1 LYSGFKILFPLSL
14 NVWGN
19 PQKLTK
25 KVKNMVKKQKSIA
38 QIVENQVEK
47 FEKLLTEKY
56 GDKYLEQFEDFDIFM
71 APIIRR
77 ICQNAL
83 RIDFNKIISD
93 YQMKQL
99 FLIADE
105 LEDIKKS
112 ISE

>member
-1 LYSGFKILFPLSL
+1 
-14 NVWGN
+14 
-19 PQKLTK
+19 
-25 KVKNMVKKQKSIA
+25 MVKQKTIR
-38 QIVENQVEK
+38 QIVELQVK
-47 FEKLLTEKY
+47 KIEKLLTEKY
-56 GDKYLEQFEDFDIFM
+56 GDKYSEQFKDFDIFIT
-71 APIIRR
+71 PIIR

-83 RIDFNKIISD
+83 RIDFNKIIPD